1 MRPIT
6 RIAMLALPAAALLAV
21 AQGCK
26 DESSQQKASQNPAAS
41 STAQH
46 PAATPTAPSQAELD
60 AKASKD
66 IDEKNA
72 DAEFEK
78 LKKELQGGG
87 GG

>member
-1 MRPIT
+1 MKAIQRV
-6 RIAMLALPAAALLAV
+6 AMLALPAGVLLAV

-26 DESSQQKASQNPAAS
+26 DDSSPQKASQSPAAS

-46 PAATPTAPSQAELD
+46 PATTPTTPSQADLD

-66 IDEKNA
+66 INEKNA

-87 GG
+87 